1 MGEAQGVTGRPLGCM
16 LEAPGREV
24 LCASLTS
31 FWPPHW
37 RAMTEQL
44 IGWAANG
51 EDVVLW
57 RALKGRSP
65 GYFVDV
71 GACDPVADSVTQL
84 FSLNGWIGINIEP
97 QPPLAA
103 LLAASRP
110 NDVNLAAGVSDEPGV
125 LELHVVDD
133 DVQRTTFSSELAEIY
148 RDEGRRVTLHRVPVM
163 TLNKILED
171 HPLPRID
178 FLKIDAEGFED
189 RVVGGLDLSL
199 HRPSVIVAEHAD
211 WLNCKFPHVLEA
223 AGYRQ
228 VLFDG
233 VNRYFVAKEDD
244 EELGAALS
252 YPACA
257 LDRWVPVGLVDAR
270 MERDAAQAAARIAQ
284 SQLDLANDQLLQAKD
299 HLVQIHASESWRVGQ
314 AVSRMAAP
322 FVKLWRRRSA
332 E

>member
-1 MGEAQGVTGRPLGCM
+1 
-16 LEAPGREV
+16 
-24 LCASLTS
+24 
-31 FWPPHW
+31 
-37 RAMTEQL
+37 MTEQL

-57 RALKGRSP
+57 RALKGRAP

-71 GACDPVADSVTQL
+71 GACHPTGDSVTQL
-84 FSLNGWIGINIEP
+84 FSLNGWMGINIEP

-103 LLAASRP
+103 MLVASRP
-110 NDVNLAAGVSDEPGV
+110 NDINLAVGVSDQPGT

-133 DVQRTTFSSELAEIY
+133 DLQRTTFSSDLAEIY
-148 RDEGRRVTLHRVPVM
+148 RKEGRRVTLHPVPVM

-189 RVVGGLDLSL
+189 RVLAGLDFTL

-211 WLNCKFPHVLEA
+211 WTTCHFPKMLEA
-223 AGYRQ
+223 AGYRH

-233 VNRYFVAKEDD
+233 VNKYFVSNEDD
-244 EELGAALS
+244 EELGHLLS

-257 LDRWVPVGLVDAR
+257 LDRWVPAR
-270 MERDAAQAAARIAQ
+270 LIDVCLERDKAQAATGVAQ
-284 SQLDLANDQLLQAKD
+284 AQLEHANGQLRQAQDQLAQLY
-299 HLVQIHASESWRVGQ
+299 ASE
-314 AVSRMAAP
+314 
-322 FVKLWRRRSA
+322 
-332 E
+332 